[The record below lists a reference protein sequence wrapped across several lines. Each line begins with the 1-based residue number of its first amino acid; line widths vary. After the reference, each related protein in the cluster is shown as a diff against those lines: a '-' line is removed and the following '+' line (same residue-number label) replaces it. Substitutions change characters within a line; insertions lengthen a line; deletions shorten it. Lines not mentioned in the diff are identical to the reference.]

1 MDYEKLM
8 SRELQSI
15 PPSGIRKFFS
25 IAEEMKD
32 VVSLGVGEPDFTTP
46 WIVRRAGIESLER
59 GKTWYSANAGF
70 QELRVAISEYLKR
83 RFDLTYNYKTEMFVS
98 VGGSEAIDM
107 AMRAVLNPGDE
118 VLLPT
123 PCFVCYEPIA
133 RMCGA
138 IVTPIVLKE
147 EDDFRLTAQQL
158 KKAISE
164 KTKLLVLPF
173 PNNPTGA
180 ILERKD
186 LEEIAEVLRG
196 TDILVLSDE
205 IYAELTYGGERHVS
219 PASLSE
225 DMWSRTITINGFS
238 KAFAMTG
245 WRLGYAC
252 GPAPLIT
259 QLVKMHQ
266 YAIMCAPSTAQYAGM
281 VAVRD
286 CDDIVEEMREEYD
299 ARRRLLVREFNRMGL
314 HCFEPKG
321 AFYTFPSI
329 KSTGL
334 TSDEFCEKLL
344 YEKKIAVIPGSAFGP
359 GGEGHIRVS
368 YSYSLNHLRKALA
381 GIEAFVE
388 EYRSK

>member
-1 MDYEKLM
+1 MMDYEKLM
-8 SRELQSI
+8 SSEIQKI

-25 IAEEMKD
+25 IAEEMTD
-32 VVSLGVGEPDFTTP
+32 VLSLGVGEPDFTTP
-46 WIVRRAGIESLER
+46 WIIRRAGIESLER

-70 QELRVAISEYLKR
+70 QELRVAISGYLKR
-83 RFDLTYNYKTEMFVS
+83 RFDLDYDPKKEMFVS
-98 VGGSEAIDM
+98 VGGSEAIDV
-107 AMRAVLNPGDE
+107 AMRTVMNPGDE

-138 IVTPIVLKE
+138 VVKPIVLKE
-147 EDDFRLTAQQL
+147 EDDFRLTAEQL
-158 KKAISE
+158 RNAITE

-180 ILERKD
+180 ILDRKD

-205 IYAELTYGGERHVS
+205 IYAELTYGGERHVA

-225 DMWSRTITINGFS
+225 DMWNRTITINGFS

-252 GPAPLIT
+252 GPEPLIT
-259 QLVKMHQ
+259 QMIKMHQ
-266 YAIMCAPSTAQYAGM
+266 YAIMCAPSTAQYAGI
-281 VAVRD
+281 VAVKE
-286 CDDIVEEMREEYD
+286 CDDIVEEMRDEYD
-299 ARRRLLVREFNRMGL
+299 ARRRFLVREFNRIGL

-329 KSTGL
+329 RSTGF
-334 TSDEFCEKLL
+334 TSDEFCEHLL
-344 YEKKIAVIPGSAFGP
+344 YEKKIAVIPGSAFGQ

-368 YSYSLNHLRKALA
+368 YSYSLSHLKRAVA
-381 GIEAFVE
+381 GIEAFVKE
-388 EYRSK
+388 HQ

>member
-8 SRELQSI
+8 SKELVSI

-32 VVSLGVGEPDFTTP
+32 VISLGVGEPDFTTP
-46 WIVRRAGIESLER
+46 WIIRRAGIESLER
-59 GKTWYSANAGF
+59 GKTWYSSNAGF
-70 QELRVAISEYLKR
+70 QELRIAISEYLNR
-83 RFDLTYNYKTEMFVS
+83 RFDLKYDYKTEMFVS

-138 IVTPIVLKE
+138 TVKSIVLKE
-147 EDDFRLTAQQL
+147 EDEFRLTAKQL
-158 KKAISE
+158 KDSISE

-180 ILERKD
+180 ILERND
-186 LEEIAEVLRG
+186 LNEIAEVLRG

-205 IYAELTYGGERHVS
+205 IYAELTYGDERHVA

-225 DMWSRTITINGFS
+225 DMWNRTITINGFS

-252 GPAPLIT
+252 GPAPIIS
-259 QLVKMHQ
+259 QMVKMHQ

-281 VAVRD
+281 IAVRE
-286 CDDIVEEMREEYD
+286 CDDVIEEMRDEYD
-299 ARRRLLVREFNRMGL
+299 SRRRLLVREFNRMGL

-321 AFYTFPSI
+321 AFYTFPNI
-329 KSTGL
+329 ESTGL
-334 TSDEFCEKLL
+334 TSDEFCERLI
-344 YEKKIAVIPGSAFGP
+344 YEKKIAVIPGTAFGA

-368 YSYSLNHLRKALA
+368 YSYSLNHLKKALA
-381 GIEAFVE
+381 GIEAFVKE
-388 EYRSK
+388 NRRD

>member
-8 SRELQSI
+8 SSEIQKI

-25 IAEEMKD
+25 IAEEMTD
-32 VVSLGVGEPDFTTP
+32 VLSLGVGEPDFTTP
-46 WIVRRAGIESLER
+46 WIIRRAGIESLER

-70 QELRVAISEYLKR
+70 QELRVAISGYLKR
-83 RFDLTYNYKTEMFVS
+83 RFDLDYDPKKEMFVS
-98 VGGSEAIDM
+98 VGGSEAIDV
-107 AMRAVLNPGDE
+107 AMRTVLNPGDE

-138 IVTPIVLKE
+138 VVKPIVLKE
-147 EDDFRLTAQQL
+147 EDDFRLTAEQL
-158 KKAISE
+158 RNAITE

-180 ILERKD
+180 ILDRKD

-205 IYAELTYGGERHVS
+205 IYAELTYGGERHVA

-225 DMWSRTITINGFS
+225 DMWNRTITINGFS

-252 GPAPLIT
+252 GPEPLIT
-259 QLVKMHQ
+259 QMIKMHQ
-266 YAIMCAPSTAQYAGM
+266 YAIMCAPSTAQYAGI
-281 VAVRD
+281 VAVKE
-286 CDDIVEEMREEYD
+286 CDDIVEEMRDEYD
-299 ARRRLLVREFNRMGL
+299 ARRRFLVREFNRIGL

-329 KSTGL
+329 RSTGF
-334 TSDEFCEKLL
+334 TSDEFCEHLL
-344 YEKKIAVIPGSAFGP
+344 YEKKIAVIPGSAFGQ

-368 YSYSLNHLRKALA
+368 YSYSLSHLKRAVA
-381 GIEAFVE
+381 GIEAFVKE
-388 EYRSK
+388 HQ

>member
-8 SRELQSI
+8 SSEIQKI

-25 IAEEMKD
+25 IAEEMTD
-32 VVSLGVGEPDFTTP
+32 VLSLGVGEPDFTTP
-46 WIVRRAGIESLER
+46 WIIRRAGIESLER

-70 QELRVAISEYLKR
+70 QELRVAISGYLKR
-83 RFDLTYNYKTEMFVS
+83 RFDLDYDPKKEMFVS
-98 VGGSEAIDM
+98 VGGSEAIDV
-107 AMRAVLNPGDE
+107 AMRTVMNPGDE

-138 IVTPIVLKE
+138 VVKPIVLKE
-147 EDDFRLTAQQL
+147 EDDFRLTAEQL
-158 KKAISE
+158 RNAITE

-180 ILERKD
+180 ILDRKD

-205 IYAELTYGGERHVS
+205 IYAELTYGGERHVA

-225 DMWSRTITINGFS
+225 DMWNRTITINGFS

-252 GPAPLIT
+252 GPEPLIT
-259 QLVKMHQ
+259 QMIKMHQ
-266 YAIMCAPSTAQYAGM
+266 YAIMCAPSTAQYAGI
-281 VAVRD
+281 VAVKE
-286 CDDIVEEMREEYD
+286 CDDIVEEMRDEYD
-299 ARRRLLVREFNRMGL
+299 ARRRFLVREFNRIGL

-329 KSTGL
+329 RSTGF
-334 TSDEFCEKLL
+334 TSDEFCEHLL
-344 YEKKIAVIPGSAFGP
+344 YEKKIAVIPGSAFGQ

-368 YSYSLNHLRKALA
+368 YSYSLSHLKRAVA
-381 GIEAFVE
+381 GIEAFVKE
-388 EYRSK
+388 HQ

>member
-8 SRELQSI
+8 SNEIQKI

-25 IAEEMKD
+25 IAEEMTD
-32 VVSLGVGEPDFTTP
+32 VLSLGVGEPDFTTP
-46 WIVRRAGIESLER
+46 WIIRRAGIESLER

-70 QELRVAISEYLKR
+70 QELRVAISGYLKR
-83 RFDLTYNYKTEMFVS
+83 RFDLDYDPKKEMFVS
-98 VGGSEAIDM
+98 VGGSEAIDV
-107 AMRAVLNPGDE
+107 AMRTILNPGDE

-138 IVTPIVLKE
+138 VVKPIVLKE
-147 EDDFRLTAQQL
+147 EDDFRLTAEQL
-158 KKAISE
+158 RNAITE

-173 PNNPTGA
+173 PNNPTVA
-180 ILERKD
+180 ILNRKD

-205 IYAELTYGGERHVS
+205 IYAELTYGRERHVA

-225 DMWSRTITINGFS
+225 DMWNRTITINGFS

-252 GPAPLIT
+252 GPEPLIT
-259 QLVKMHQ
+259 QMIKMHQ
-266 YAIMCAPSTAQYAGM
+266 YAIMCAPSTVQYAGI
-281 VAVRD
+281 VAVKE
-286 CDDIVEEMREEYD
+286 CDDIVEEMRDEYD
-299 ARRRLLVREFNRMGL
+299 ARRRFLVREFNRIGL

-329 KSTGL
+329 RSTGF
-334 TSDEFCEKLL
+334 TSDEFCEHLL

-368 YSYSLNHLRKALA
+368 YSYSLNHLKRAVA
-381 GIEAFVE
+381 GIEAFVKE
-388 EYRSK
+388 HQ

>member
-8 SRELQSI
+8 SNEIQKI

-25 IAEEMKD
+25 IAEEMTD
-32 VVSLGVGEPDFTTP
+32 VLSLGVGEPDFTTP
-46 WIVRRAGIESLER
+46 WIIRRAGIESLER

-70 QELRVAISEYLKR
+70 HELRVAISGYLKR
-83 RFDLTYNYKTEMFVS
+83 RFDLDYDPKKEMFVS
-98 VGGSEAIDM
+98 VGGSEAIDV
-107 AMRAVLNPGDE
+107 AMRTILNPGDE

-138 IVTPIVLKE
+138 VVKPIVLKE
-147 EDDFRLTAQQL
+147 EDDFRLTAEQL
-158 KKAISE
+158 RNAITE

-180 ILERKD
+180 ILDRKD

-205 IYAELTYGGERHVS
+205 IYAELTYGRERHVA

-225 DMWSRTITINGFS
+225 DMWNRTITINGFS

-252 GPAPLIT
+252 GPEPLIT
-259 QLVKMHQ
+259 QMIKMHQ
-266 YAIMCAPSTAQYAGM
+266 YAIMCAPSTAQYAGI
-281 VAVRD
+281 VAVKE
-286 CDDIVEEMREEYD
+286 CDDIVEEMRDEYD
-299 ARRRLLVREFNRMGL
+299 ARRRFLVREFNRIGL

-329 KSTGL
+329 RSTGF
-334 TSDEFCEKLL
+334 TSDEFCEHLL

-368 YSYSLNHLRKALA
+368 YSYSLNHLKRAVA
-381 GIEAFVE
+381 GIEAFVKE
-388 EYRSK
+388 HQ

>member
-8 SRELQSI
+8 SRELISI

-32 VVSLGVGEPDFTTP
+32 VISLGVGEPDFTTP
-46 WIVRRAGIESLER
+46 WIIRRAGIESLER
-59 GKTWYSANAGF
+59 GKTWYSSNAGF
-70 QELRVAISEYLKR
+70 LELRSAISEYLKR
-83 RFDLTYNYKTEMFVS
+83 RFGLTYDHKTEMFVS

-107 AMRAVLNPGDE
+107 AMRTVLNPGDE

-138 IVTPIVLKE
+138 TVTSIVLKE
-147 EDDFRLTAQQL
+147 EDDFRLTAQQV
-158 KKAISE
+158 KEAISE

-180 ILERKD
+180 ILDRKD
-186 LEEIAEVLRG
+186 LTEIAEVLRG

-205 IYAELTYGGERHVS
+205 IYAELTYGDEHHVA
-219 PASLSE
+219 PASISE
-225 DMWSRTITINGFS
+225 DMRERTITVNGFS

-252 GPAPLIT
+252 GPAPIIS
-259 QLVKMHQ
+259 QMVKMHQ

-286 CDDIVEEMREEYD
+286 CDDVVEEMRDEYD
-299 ARRRLLVREFNRMGL
+299 SRRRLLVRELNRMGL

-334 TSDEFCEKLL
+334 TSDEFCERLL
-344 YEKKIAVIPGSAFGP
+344 YEKKIAVIPGSAFGA

-368 YSYSLNHLRKALA
+368 YSYSLSHLKRALA
-381 GIEAFVE
+381 GIESFLKE
-388 EYRSK
+388 NRSE